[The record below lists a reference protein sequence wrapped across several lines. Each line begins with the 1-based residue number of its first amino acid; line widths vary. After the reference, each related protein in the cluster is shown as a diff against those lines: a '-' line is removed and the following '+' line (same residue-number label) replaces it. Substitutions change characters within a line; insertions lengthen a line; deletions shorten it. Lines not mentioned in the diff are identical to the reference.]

1 MRIAHLSDLHFGGR
15 VSGVKVEALGRDLL
29 GETPDVIVV
38 SGDIT
43 DRGTV
48 RQFREAHSFLASL
61 EAPFLTVPGNREIAV
76 LAVWEWLFPR
86 LAMTRYRH
94 YFGKADRVFYRSS
107 DPDVAFFGLN
117 SVHSFPSWLGA
128 IRRETRYWL
137 RHESEKLPGAVKVLF
152 LHHPVLP
159 VVRSSSFW
167 AHGLS
172 DAGELL
178 NICSQTGIHLI
189 LQGHK
194 HRSSVMELRLPER
207 GSRIVVSA
215 CGSPLMPNW
224 DSVYHLIEITAETI
238 TVAPR
243 EFLQGS
249 FRVMGRYG
257 FLLDGGP
264 DFSSASGRR
273 M

>member
-1 MRIAHLSDLHFGGR
+1 MRIAHLSDLHFGRR
-15 VSGVKVEALGRDLL
+15 VSAVKVEALARDLI
-29 GETPDVIVV
+29 GEAPDVVVV

-43 DRGTV
+43 DQGTV
-48 RQFREAHSFLASL
+48 RQFEQAHSFLTSL
-61 EAPFLTVPGNREIAV
+61 KARLLTVPGNREIAV

-94 YFGKADRVFYRSS
+94 YFGSADRVFYRSA
-107 DPDVAFFGLN
+107 DQGVAFFGLN
-117 SVHSFPSWLGA
+117 SVHSFPSWLGE

-137 RHESEKLPGAVKVLF
+137 RHESEKLAGAVKVLF

-215 CGSPLMPNW
+215 CGSPLMPSW
-224 DSVYHLIEITAETI
+224 DSVYHLIEITAEAI
-238 TVAPR
+238 TVMPR
-243 EFLQGS
+243 EFLEGS
-249 FRVMGRYG
+249 FHGVGRYE
-257 FLLDGGP
+257 FCLDGAA